1 MAGKKNTQ
9 RLSLPALA
17 VLCQRATD
25 DPVVRQK
32 AAKLKEEWHQLMTR
46 DAAPELTAQ
55 EKQNIEAEKA
65 ALKKRMIELL
75 AHIGLETI
83 IR

>member
-1 MAGKKNTQ
+1 MASKKNMQ

-17 VLCQRATD
+17 VLCQRATQ
-25 DPVVRQK
+25 DPAVRQK
-32 AAKLKEEWHQLMTR
+32 ASKLKDEWHQLMLR
-46 DAAPELTAQ
+46 DSAPSSTAND
-55 EKQNIEAEKA
+55 KQKIEVEKA
-65 ALKKRMIELL
+65 ALKRRMIELL

>member
-1 MAGKKNTQ
+1 MASKKNVQ

-17 VLCQRATD
+17 VLCQRATQ

-32 AAKLKEEWHQLMTR
+32 ASKLKDEWHQLMLR
-46 DAAPELTAQ
+46 DSAMSSTND
-55 EKQNIEAEKA
+55 KQTIEAEKA
-65 ALKKRMIELL
+65 KLKRRMIELL

>member
-1 MAGKKNTQ
+1 MASKKNTQ

-17 VLCQRATD
+17 VLCQRATQ

-32 AAKLKEEWHQLMTR
+32 ASKLKEEWQQLMLR
-46 DAAPELTAQ
+46 DSAPANAND
-55 EKQNIEAEKA
+55 KQKIEVEKA

>member
-1 MAGKKNTQ
+1 MASKKNVQ

-17 VLCQRATD
+17 VLCQRATQ

-32 AAKLKEEWHQLMTR
+32 ASKLKDEWHQLMLR
-46 DAAPELTAQ
+46 DSASSSTND
-55 EKQNIEAEKA
+55 KQTIEAEKA
-65 ALKKRMIELL
+65 KLKRRMIELL